1 MSLFGKNRITTDGID
16 GDEMLSDDVEMETDL
31 TEDEIDPADDGGGCT
46 PCAPG
51 GAGSADRPQD
61 GTRRRKKA
69 DLRKYW
75 Q

>member
-31 TEDEIDPADDGGGCT
+31 TEDEIDPADDGGSHKKKGKK
-46 PCAPG
+46 
-51 GAGSADRPQD
+51 
-61 GTRRRKKA
+61 KKA